1 MHVKVVSSVSF
12 GVNEDYSP
20 EDSLSDN
27 SEELFWRGKE
37 RGQYTCEIGQ
47 AHILAECCC

>member
-1 MHVKVVSSVSF
+1 MVVKTMDWEKKMHVKVVGSISF

-27 SEELFWRGKE
+27 SEKLL
-37 RGQYTCEIGQ
+37 
-47 AHILAECCC
+47 H

>member
-1 MHVKVVSSVSF
+1 MVIKTMDRKKKMHVKVVSSVSF

-27 SEELFWRGKE
+27 SEELF
-37 RGQYTCEIGQ
+37 
-47 AHILAECCC
+47 